1 MSISTLPTRS
11 ALASA
16 LPLVRA
22 LVGRLLQALLT
33 MLGLSVIIWALLPL
47 APGDPAERLLQARG
61 VQDPTPEQVAALR
74 TDLALDRPLPVQYV
88 EWLGRAVRG
97 DLSLSYQ
104 TGRPVLEELGKRLPA
119 TLLLAGTALVLS
131 LVIALI
137 GGLLGAAY
145 HERWPDQLI
154 RLLTQVGVSLPAF
167 LAGLLALRYI
177 VVEFNIGRVLSG
189 GQWQYV
195 LLPALC
201 LAISRAADWAQLLRA
216 SLLEAL
222 GANYTLVASARGATK
237 LRVLWRYAL
246 PNAALPF
253 LTAIGVGIG
262 GLIGG
267 SAIIEAIFTWPGI
280 GSYVFAA
287 ISARDFP
294 VVQGFVLLAGLS
306 YITASL
312 CVDLVALLVDPRLR
326 DGGHA

>member
-11 ALASA
+11 PLMSA

-33 MLGLSVIIWALLPL
+33 LLGISVIIWALLPL
-47 APGDPAERLLQARG
+47 APGDPAQRLLQARG
-61 VQDPTPEQVAALR
+61 VQDPTPLQVAALR
-74 TDLALDRPLPVQYV
+74 TELALDRPLPVQYA

-131 LVIALI
+131 LLIALI

-154 RLLTQVGVSLPAF
+154 RLLSQVGVSLPAF

-267 SAIIEAIFTWPGI
+267 SAIIETIFTWPGI

-287 ISARDFP
+287 IAARDFP

>member
-1 MSISTLPTRS
+1 MRISTLPARS
-11 ALASA
+11 PLVSA
-16 LPLVRA
+16 LPLGRA
-22 LVGRLLQALLT
+22 LAGRLLQALLSL
-33 MLGLSVIIWALLPL
+33 LGISVIIWALLPL
-47 APGDPAERLLQARG
+47 APGDPAQRLLQARG
-61 VQDPTPEQVAALR
+61 VQDPTPQQVAALR
-74 TDLALDRPLPVQYV
+74 ADLALDRPLPVQYA
-88 EWLGRAVRG
+88 EWLGRAIRG

-104 TGRPVLEELGKRLPA
+104 TGRPVLDELGKRLPA
-119 TLLLAGTALVLS
+119 TLLLAGTALLLS

-167 LAGLLALRYI
+167 LVGLLALRYI
-177 VVEFNIGRVLSG
+177 VVELNIGKVLSG

-195 LLPALC
+195 FLPAIC

-216 SLLEAL
+216 GLLEAL
-222 GANYTLVASARGATK
+222 GANYSLVARARGAAK

-306 YITASL
+306 YIMASL

-326 DGGHA
+326 DRGRP

>member
-1 MSISTLPTRS
+1 MSLPSLPTMS
-11 ALASA
+11 PLASA

-22 LVGRLLQALLT
+22 LAGRLLQAVLTLL
-33 MLGLSVIIWALLPL
+33 GISVIIWVLLPL
-47 APGDPAERLLQARG
+47 APGDPAQRLLQARG
-61 VQDPTPEQVAALR
+61 VQDPTPQQVAALR
-74 TDLALDRPLPVQYV
+74 AELALDRPLPLQYA
-88 EWLGRAVRG
+88 EWLSRAVRG

-119 TLLLAGTALVLS
+119 TLLLAGTALL
-131 LVIALI
+131 LALLIALI
-137 GGLLGAAY
+137 GGLLSAAY
-145 HERWPDQLI
+145 HERWPDQAI
-154 RLLTQVGVSLPAF
+154 RLFTQVGVSLPAF
-167 LAGLLALRYI
+167 LAGLLALRFI
-177 VVEFNIGRVLSG
+177 VVEMDIGKVLSG

-201 LAISRAADWAQLLRA
+201 LAISRAADWTQLLRA

-222 GANYTLVASARGATK
+222 GANYTLVASARGATR

-253 LTAIGVGIG
+253 LTVIGVGIG

-306 YITASL
+306 YVAASL
-312 CVDLVALLVDPRLR
+312 LVDLVALLVDPRLR
-326 DGGHA
+326 DGGRP